1 MARRRRRISIAI
13 VMSASLFAGLAFADS
28 TSATTPED
36 TIVDTSV
43 AAVSDTAADTSA
55 TTTPGIAEVEVLPPD
70 ESSAGVTRAEW
81 TARAWQWW
89 LSLPND
95 VNPSVTGQGCGY
107 GQAGP
112 VFFLPI
118 PGELTQYECVVPE
131 GAAIYVTAVYAEC
144 STTERPPGFGR
155 NEDELVAC
163 THAIL
168 DDVGITS
175 QVSINGQDVGDLE
188 AYRLASPAFPLTL
201 SEGNLN
207 LAEPGVALAVAE
219 SSNFIIAPPSP
230 GEYEIAISYSSAD
243 GRWGVTYTVSV
254 EAPQVLE
261 APPTT

>member
-1 MARRRRRISIAI
+1 MSQRPRRISIAT
-13 VMSASLFAGLAFADS
+13 VMSASLLTGLAMADTS
-28 TSATTPED
+28 SATTPED
-36 TIVDTSV
+36 TIAETSV
-43 AAVSDTAADTSA
+43 AAASDTAAATSPEDA
-55 TTTPGIAEVEVLPPD
+55 GVEVLTPD
-70 ESSAGVTRAEW
+70 ASWEEVTRAEW

-95 VNPSVTGQGCGY
+95 VNPTMTGQGCGY

-118 PGELTQYECVVPE
+118 PGELTPLECVVPE

-144 STTERPPGFGR
+144 STTEPPPGFGR

-188 AYRLASPAFPLTL
+188 AYHLASPAFPLTL

-207 LAEPGVALAVAE
+207 LAEPGVSLAVAE

-230 GEYEIAISYSSAD
+230 GEYEIAISYSSD
-243 GRWGVTYTVSV
+243 GREWGITYTVSV

-261 APPTT
+261 SPPTT

>member
-1 MARRRRRISIAI
+1 MSCRGSRALLVVGVSSWLLSTLALADTTMA
-13 VMSASLFAGLAFADS
+13 S
-28 TSATTPED
+28 TPDDTNPE
-36 TIVDTSV
+36 TSV
-43 AAVSDTAADTSA
+43 AVVSDSAAATSPEDA
-55 TTTPGIAEVEVLPPD
+55 GVEVLAPD
-70 ESSAGVTRAEW
+70 ASWEELTRGEW

-89 LSLPND
+89 LSLPTD
-95 VNPSVTGQGCGY
+95 VNPSMTDQGCGY

-118 PGELTQYECVVPE
+118 LGVTHFECVVPE

-144 STTERPPGFGR
+144 STIEPPPSFGR
-155 NEDELVAC
+155 NEEELVAC

-175 QVSINGQDVGDLE
+175 QVSINGHDVGDTE

-201 SEGNLN
+201 SEGNIN

-230 GEYEIAISYSSAD
+230 GELRDCRLYSLC
-243 GRWGVTYTVSV
+243 RR
-254 EAPQVLE
+254 
-261 APPTT
+261 